1 MDLSTG
7 VKVEGKTEFLGYEGV
22 SDVGQVVALLKGG
35 AAVQALAAGDEGE
48 VFLDRTPFYAES
60 GGQVGDTGE
69 LGNVSARF
77 LVADTQKRGTA
88 FSHLG
93 KLEQGEIRVGDK
105 LAAKVDAARRKAIM
119 ANHSATHLLHAALR
133 QVLGTHVQQKGSLVA
148 PDRLRFDF
156 SHFQAITPEELR
168 AIERLV
174 NEEIRAN
181 TAARHARDALRR
193 GRRRGR
199 HRAVRREIRE
209 RRARAALGDF
219 SMELCGGTHVARTG
233 DIGIFKIVS
242 EGGVAAGVRRIEAI
256 TAEGALDYV
265 EHTDQ
270 LVKEVAGLVRGTRDD
285 VKTKVADAL
294 ERIRQLEKENRQL
307 KDKLASGQ
315 GTDLSAGARDIAGV
329 KLLAAQVDGADA
341 GALRNAVDQL
351 KDKLKSAII
360 VLASVDATNKITL
373 VAGVT
378 ADQTSARSRPASWS
392 AMSPARSAA
401 RAAVVP
407 TSRKPAATTR
417 RRSVPR
423 SPASKASCAP
433 SSARRNGD
441 SPDLLSG
448 DCRDAASMNRSVP
461 SVTRTIVQKYG
472 GTSVGSVELIQRVAE
487 KVAAVRERGDR
498 IAVVVSAMGDHTD
511 RLVDLAAGIA
521 REPNA
526 REMDVL
532 LSTGE
537 QVSIA
542 LLAMALCERGIPAR
556 SFTGSQVRVRTTSS
570 HRRARITA
578 VEVQRLQ
585 ASLEQGEVPVVAG
598 FQGVDDNGDITTI
611 GRGGSDTSAVALA
624 VALKAD
630 ECQILTD
637 VDGVYTTDPRLVADA
652 RLLPRIS
659 FEEMLELAG
668 QGSRVLHLRSVEF
681 AAKYNVPLRVLSSF
695 RPGPGTLICKED
707 PNVEAPLI
715 SGIAFNRDEAQI
727 TVAGLPDTAD
737 CVARVLRPISSA
749 NIEVDMIVLATGRDG
764 LKDLSFTVHRD
775 DFLEAQRLAQNI
787 TAEFKG
793 CRLSA
798 DNTVAKLAIVGVGM
812 RSHAGVATQ
821 LFESLARQG
830 VKALLISTSEIKI
843 AVLIPESALES
854 CVKCLHEDLGLSR
867 TL

>member
-1 MDLSTG
+1 M
-7 VKVEGKTEFLGYEGV
+7 
-22 SDVGQVVALLKGG
+22 
-35 AAVQALAAGDEGE
+35 
-48 VFLDRTPFYAES
+48 
-60 GGQVGDTGE
+60 
-69 LGNVSARF
+69 
-77 LVADTQKRGTA
+77 
-88 FSHLG
+88 
-93 KLEQGEIRVGDK
+93 
-105 LAAKVDAARRKAIM
+105 
-119 ANHSATHLLHAALR
+119 
-133 QVLGTHVQQKGSLVA
+133 SL
-148 PDRLRFDF
+148 
-156 SHFQAITPEELR
+156 
-168 AIERLV
+168 
-174 NEEIRAN
+174 
-181 TAARHARDALRR
+181 
-193 GRRRGR
+193 
-199 HRAVRREIRE
+199 
-209 RRARAALGDF
+209 
-219 SMELCGGTHVARTG
+219 
-233 DIGIFKIVS
+233 
-242 EGGVAAGVRRIEAI
+242 
-256 TAEGALDYV
+256 
-265 EHTDQ
+265 
-270 LVKEVAGLVRGTRDD
+270 
-285 VKTKVADAL
+285 
-294 ERIRQLEKENRQL
+294 
-307 KDKLASGQ
+307 
-315 GTDLSAGARDIAGV
+315 
-329 KLLAAQVDGADA
+329 
-341 GALRNAVDQL
+341 
-351 KDKLKSAII
+351 
-360 VLASVDATNKITL
+360 
-373 VAGVT
+373 
-378 ADQTSARSRPASWS
+378 
-392 AMSPARSAA
+392 
-401 RAAVVP
+401 
-407 TSRKPAATTR
+407 
-417 RRSVPR
+417 
-423 SPASKASCAP
+423 
-433 SSARRNGD
+433 
-441 SPDLLSG
+441 
-448 DCRDAASMNRSVP
+448 
-461 SVTRTIVQKYG
+461 IVQKYG
-472 GTSVGSVELIQRVAE
+472 GTSVGSIELIQRVAA
-487 KVAAVRERGDR
+487 KVAAVRARGDR
-498 IAVVVSAMGDHTD
+498 VAVVVSAMGDHTD

-542 LLAMALCERGIPAR
+542 LLAMALCEQGIPAR

-585 ASLEQGEVPVVAG
+585 AALDQGEVPVVAG
-598 FQGVDDNGDITTI
+598 FQGVDDHGDITTI

-681 AAKYNVPLRVLSSF
+681 AAKYHVPLRVLSSF
-695 RPGPGTLICKED
+695 HPGPGTLICKED

-854 CVKCLHEDLGLSR
+854 CVKCLHQDLGLSR

>member
-1 MDLSTG
+1 
-7 VKVEGKTEFLGYEGV
+7 V
-22 SDVGQVVALLKGG
+22 SL
-35 AAVQALAAGDEGE
+35 
-48 VFLDRTPFYAES
+48 
-60 GGQVGDTGE
+60 
-69 LGNVSARF
+69 
-77 LVADTQKRGTA
+77 
-88 FSHLG
+88 
-93 KLEQGEIRVGDK
+93 
-105 LAAKVDAARRKAIM
+105 
-119 ANHSATHLLHAALR
+119 
-133 QVLGTHVQQKGSLVA
+133 
-148 PDRLRFDF
+148 
-156 SHFQAITPEELR
+156 
-168 AIERLV
+168 
-174 NEEIRAN
+174 
-181 TAARHARDALRR
+181 
-193 GRRRGR
+193 
-199 HRAVRREIRE
+199 
-209 RRARAALGDF
+209 
-219 SMELCGGTHVARTG
+219 
-233 DIGIFKIVS
+233 
-242 EGGVAAGVRRIEAI
+242 
-256 TAEGALDYV
+256 
-265 EHTDQ
+265 
-270 LVKEVAGLVRGTRDD
+270 
-285 VKTKVADAL
+285 
-294 ERIRQLEKENRQL
+294 
-307 KDKLASGQ
+307 
-315 GTDLSAGARDIAGV
+315 
-329 KLLAAQVDGADA
+329 
-341 GALRNAVDQL
+341 
-351 KDKLKSAII
+351 
-360 VLASVDATNKITL
+360 
-373 VAGVT
+373 
-378 ADQTSARSRPASWS
+378 
-392 AMSPARSAA
+392 
-401 RAAVVP
+401 
-407 TSRKPAATTR
+407 
-417 RRSVPR
+417 
-423 SPASKASCAP
+423 
-433 SSARRNGD
+433 
-441 SPDLLSG
+441 
-448 DCRDAASMNRSVP
+448 
-461 SVTRTIVQKYG
+461 IVQKYG
-472 GTSVGSVELIQRVAE
+472 GTSVGSIELIQRVAE
-487 KVAAVRERGDR
+487 KVAAVRARGDR
-498 IAVVVSAMGDHTD
+498 VAVVVSAMGDHTD

-542 LLAMALCERGIPAR
+542 LLAMALCEHGIPAR
-556 SFTGSQVRVRTTSS
+556 SFTGSQVRVRTTNS

-585 ASLEQGEVPVVAG
+585 AALDQGEVPVVAG
-598 FQGVDDNGDITTI
+598 FQGVDDHGDITTI

-681 AAKYNVPLRVLSSF
+681 AAKYHVPLRVLSSF
-695 RPGPGTLICKED
+695 RAGPGTLICKED

-854 CVKCLHEDLGLSR
+854 CVKCLHQDLGLSR